1 MRFLII
7 KTSALGDIV
16 QTYPVVH
23 YLKNRFPGCHID
35 WVVEKRAQD
44 LVQDHPQID
53 NAIVIDAKSWKKK
66 LFSMSTYR
74 AILNFLRMLRKD
86 SYDVIFDL
94 QGNSKSAFIT
104 FFSKS
109 RVKVGF
115 GWKTVHERPN
125 LLSTTHKVNP
135 PKGQNIRRDYL
146 YVVQEYFHDHSCSPD
161 EDVLLRL
168 KSSEESQ
175 LELLSRSFPEN
186 SWLICPGSQ
195 WKNKT
200 ISDDAL
206 YGFLQLSK
214 TNYCPHFIFL
224 SGSDEEKMLSQKMAK
239 YFPECSQILHKPSF
253 VLLQHVMRKAKLVFG
268 VDSLPLHLAGTTET
282 PTFSIF
288 GPSIA
293 NKFRPLKESSY
304 SYQALCPYN
313 KTFEKRCPELR
324 SCSTGACLKD
334 IQPQEL
340 FYAFQRWYDHKKEM
354 QKSFLT
360 G

>member
-23 YLKNRFPGCHID
+23 YLKNRFPGCLID
-35 WVVEKRAQD
+35 WVVEKRAQS

-66 LFSMSTYR
+66 LFSIATYR
-74 AILNFLRMLRKD
+74 ELFAFLKDLRKD
-86 SYDVIFDL
+86 SYDVVFDL

-109 RVKVGF
+109 RCKVGF

-125 LLSTTHKVNP
+125 LLVTTHKVNP
-135 PKGQNIRRDYL
+135 PVGQNIRRDYL
-146 YVVQEYFHDHSCSPD
+146 YVVQDYFHDHLCSPD
-161 EDVLLRL
+161 EDVSL
-168 KSSEESQ
+168 KLKNSDESQ
-175 LELLSRSFPEN
+175 LELLSQSLPEN
-186 SWLICPGSQ
+186 TWLICPGSQ
-195 WKNKT
+195 WQNKK

-206 YGFLQLSK
+206 QGFLELSG
-214 TNYCPHFIFL
+214 TNYAPHFIFL
-224 SGSDEEKMLSQKMAK
+224 SGSDEEKVLSQKMAK
-239 YFPECSQILHKPSF
+239 VFCENSQILHKPSF
-253 VLLQHVMRKAKLVFG
+253 VLLQHVMKKVKLVIS

-304 SYQALCPYN
+304 TYQASCPFN

-324 SCSTGACLKD
+324 SCSTGACLKN

-340 FYAFQRWYDHKKEM
+340 FYSFQRWYDHKKEL
-354 QKSFLT
+354 QSSFLT